1 MIKRSRLNTTVPR
14 VLTDQNAIDE
24 YNKIQAHYSLHGKT
38 PSDLFKVY
46 GKKEVKEELTKLF
59 YEKCAYCETPY
70 AVSGDLNI
78 EHYRPKSLVK
88 IEEDSRELMGYW
100 WLASAWNNLLPS
112 CKRCNCVYTY
122 EFNGKKISL
131 GKGNFFPISNVL
143 HQNRVHPKV
152 NDERIEEAL
161 LIDPSIDNPIDY
173 LIYDFINNESIVR
186 SKNGSL
192 KGIKSIQHY
201 ALNRPDL
208 VKERTKEI
216 KRFASSLVAIEETF
230 EDLLMA
236 SSFSTKKRYINRIKG
251 KLLDLESNYLYIR
264 EHSYI
269 QAKFSYLIQWLTKY
283 DEKNA
288 NRILDLINI
297 E

>member
-1 MIKRSRLNTTVPR
+1 MIKRSRLKTTVPS
-14 VLTDQNAIDE
+14 VLTDRNAIDE
-24 YNKIQAHYSLHGKT
+24 YNEIQAYYRLHGNT
-38 PSDLFKVY
+38 PSKLFKIY
-46 GKKEVKEELTKLF
+46 SKDEVKKELTKLF

-88 IEEDSRELMGYW
+88 IEEDSRELTGYW

-112 CKRCNCVYTY
+112 CKRCNSVYTY
-122 EFNGKKISL
+122 EFNGKRISL

-152 NDERIEEAL
+152 NDERIEDAL

-201 ALNRPDL
+201 ALNRPEL
-208 VKERTKEI
+208 VKERTKEV
-216 KRFASSLVAIEETF
+216 KRFVNALIGIEETF
-230 EDLLMA
+230 EDLLIA
-236 SSFSTKKRYINRIKG
+236 SSFSAKMKYARRIKR
-251 KLLDLESNYLYIR
+251 KLMDLKSNYLDIR

-288 NRILDLINI
+288 NRILDLINVV
-297 E
+297 

>member
-1 MIKRSRLNTTVPR
+1 MIKRSRLNTTVPSA
-14 VLTDQNAIDE
+14 LTDQYAIDE
-24 YNKIQAHYSLHGKT
+24 YNEIQTHYSLHGNT
-38 PSDLFKVY
+38 PSELFKVY
-46 GKKEVKEELTKLF
+46 GKNEVKKELTKLF

-88 IEEDSRELMGYW
+88 IEEDSRELTGYW

-122 EFNGKKISL
+122 ESNGKKISL

-152 NDERIEEAL
+152 NDERIEDAL
-161 LIDPSIDNPIDY
+161 LINPSIDNPIDY
-173 LIYDFINNESIVR
+173 LIYDFIKNESIVR
-186 SKNGSL
+186 PKNGLL

-230 EDLLMA
+230 EDLLIA
-236 SSFSTKKRYINRIKG
+236 SNFSTKKRYINRIKG
-251 KLLDLESNYLYIR
+251 KLLDLKSNYLDIR

-269 QAKFSYLIQWLTKY
+269 QAKFFYLIQWLTKY

-288 NRILDLINI
+288 HRILDLINVK
-297 E
+297 